1 MIHICDDFFKDP
13 YKVRSIALKAKY
25 VTEKFNYPGMRSF
38 DVPEEISDNILQD
51 VRYYTKNKSLNF
63 YKPNFQYVTEDY
75 GEGIFHI
82 DQVKYTCMVYLSL
95 NPPANSGTDVC
106 DRGSYAKP
114 SDMDFYDEKTR
125 KIQNSFHKDP
135 SNLIIRY
142 QYGRIRK
149 KINSYYTPYI
159 LMTVPNKFNRFILF
173 PGNNLHRA
181 QNYFGTS
188 LEKSRLTLV
197 SFFK

>member
-1 MIHICDDFFKDP
+1 
-13 YKVRSIALKAKY
+13 
-25 VTEKFNYPGMRSF
+25 
-38 DVPEEISDNILQD
+38 
-51 VRYYTKNKSLNF
+51 
-63 YKPNFQYVTEDY
+63 
-75 GEGIFHI
+75 
-82 DQVKYTCMVYLSL
+82 MVYLSL